1 MSLDMPTGFMTG
13 PWKTS
18 IAGKVALELA
28 LDGGITV
35 FPNDE
40 DDREPQ
46 ELTIHVLSN
55 EGFQIREEMQ
65 RRPAMTEAEKLAKRA
80 NRVVCYALLPA
91 EMMNLRA
98 AAYEARSA
106 YFRNAVT
113 THFLKKGA
121 ANVGF
126 CQSRNN
132 EGRNTNRV
140 CVFVEFPNG
149 LTCDNPD
156 AKSKEF
162 AASALLGAKYFDIKC
177 AMPAKIQFAGCQ
189 KFGLRPCCFR
199 TKCVQ
204 GIGPWGAISCEA
216 GNFYKGAAMAR

>member
-1 MSLDMPTGFMTG
+1 M
-13 PWKTS
+13 
-18 IAGKVALELA
+18 
-28 LDGGITV
+28 

-55 EGFQIREEMQ
+55 QGFQIPEETQ

-80 NRVVCYALLPA
+80 NRVVCYAWFPA
-91 EMMNLRA
+91 EMPNLRA

-106 YFRNAVT
+106 YFRNTVT
-113 THFLKKGA
+113 AHFLKKGA
-121 ANVGF
+121 ADVGF
-126 CQSRNN
+126 CQSRND
-132 EGRNTNRV
+132 EGHNTNRV
-140 CVFVEFPNG
+140 CVFIEFPTG

-156 AKSKEF
+156 EKSKDF
-162 AASALLGAKYFDIKC
+162 AASALSGAKYFDIKC
-177 AMPAKIQFAGCQ
+177 TMPAKIQFAGCQ

-204 GIGPWGAISCEA
+204 GIGPRGGWFHGWCASD
-216 GNFYKGAAMAR
+216 RSLL